1 MRRLEEPC
9 CCSSAG
15 CTRVR
20 GAGEGTCRKY
30 WATASRQWG
39 YLLGTVSS
47 GQGYCQQTVGISIGT
62 VSSGQGYCQ
71 QIEEISIGYCQQ
83 WARVL
88 SADRENIYWVLSAVG
103 KGIVSRQW
111 EYLLVTVSKHWE
123 YLLVTVSRQWE
134 YLLVTVSRHWEYL
147 LVTVSRQ
154 WEYLQDTPSR

>member
-47 GQGYCQQTVGISIGT
+47 GQGYCQQTVGISIG
-62 VSSGQGYCQ
+62 
-71 QIEEISIGYCQQ
+71 YCQQ

-88 SADRENIYWVLSAVG
+88 SADSGNIYWVLSAVG
-103 KGIVSRQW
+103 KG
-111 EYLLVTVSKHWE
+111 
-123 YLLVTVSRQWE
+123 TVSRQWE
-134 YLLVTVSRHWEYL
+134 YLLVLSAVGKGIVSR
-147 LVTVSRQ
+147 
-154 WEYLQDTPSR
+154 